1 MMKRETFQVG
11 VAVAVVLAA
20 TLACKPKSG
29 AKDAGGPTTT
39 TTTTA
44 TAEPT
49 VEATAT
55 AADTAS
61 AKPTATTTATATATA
76 KPTTTATASATA
88 GKSTYKVGDALTV
101 TWKGSNYPATVLA
114 VLPNEQYKIHYT
126 GYASSW
132 DETIGLDRVVKS
144 PATAGS
150 AKADAGAGA
159 TTDAGTAATA
169 PCPGGMGARC
179 NGVCVNLQA
188 DDKNCGACGKVC
200 RTGTHCN
207 IAGTCRDAAGNF

>member
-1 MMKRETFQVG
+1 MRKGETLQVG

-29 AKDAGGPTTT
+29 AVDAGGP

-55 AADTAS
+55 TTDTAS
-61 AKPTATTTATATATA
+61 AKPTVTATA
-76 KPTTTATASATA
+76 KPTATVAA
-88 GKSTYKVGDALTV
+88 GKSTYKVGDAITV
-101 TWKGSNYPATVLA
+101 TWKSSNYPATVLA

-132 DETIGLDRVVKS
+132 DETIGLDRVVGAKG
-144 PATAGS
+144 AAAA
-150 AKADAGAGA
+150 AKADAGAA
-159 TTDAGTAATA
+159 KDAGAAATA

-188 DDKNCGACGKVC
+188 DDKNCGACGTVC
-200 RTGTHCN
+200 RPGTHCN

>member
-1 MMKRETFQVG
+1 MMKRETLQVG

-29 AKDAGGPTTT
+29 AKDAGPVTTT
-39 TTTTA
+39 TVA

-55 AADTAS
+55 ATASDTAS
-61 AKPTATTTATATATA
+61 AKPTATTTAAATV
-76 KPTTTATASATA
+76 KPTTSATTTVAA

-101 TWKGSNYPATVLA
+101 TWKNSNYPATVLA

-132 DETIGLDRVVKS
+132 DETIGLDRVVKNA
-144 PATAGS
+144 ATAGS
-150 AKADAGAGA
+150 AKADAGATA
-159 TTDAGTAATA
+159 AKDAGTAATA

>member
-1 MMKRETFQVG
+1 
-11 VAVAVVLAA
+11 VAVVLAA

-39 TTTTA
+39 TTA

-55 AADTAS
+55 ATDTAS
-61 AKPTATTTATATATA
+61 APSATATATATA
-76 KPTTTATASATA
+76 KPTTAVAA
-88 GKSTYKVGDALTV
+88 GKSTYKVGDAITV
-101 TWKGSNYPATVLA
+101 TWKNSNYPATVLA

-144 PATAGS
+144 AGTT
-150 AKADAGAGA
+150 AKADAGASA
-159 TTDAGTAATA
+159 TKDAGTAATA

-207 IAGTCRDAAGNF
+207 IAGTCRDAAGNL